1 MKTLK
6 ISLAAT
12 IAASLAWWL
21 RIPHKVWPA
30 HPVLADLLLT
40 LIITLVIQFSWSE
53 SKRKSS

>member
-6 ISLAAT
+6 ISLVAT
-12 IAASLAWWL
+12 IAAMLSWWL

-30 HPVLADLLLT
+30 HPGLADFLLA

-53 SKRKSS
+53 PKKKSP